1 MLTRR
6 IYSVFYSLASLS
18 GATPTQQGQLGTPQQ
33 GELGALKD
41 KYRNFHK
48 EGPEL

>member
-18 GATPTQQGQLGTPQQ
+18 GATPTQQGQLGAQQ